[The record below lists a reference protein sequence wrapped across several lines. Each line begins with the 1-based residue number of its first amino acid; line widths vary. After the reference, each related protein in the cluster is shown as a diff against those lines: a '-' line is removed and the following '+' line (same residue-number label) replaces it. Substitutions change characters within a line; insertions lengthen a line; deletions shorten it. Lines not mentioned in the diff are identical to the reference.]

1 MKKIIGGVLLVMLLI
16 LVACEVTSDE
26 SEAVKEVPTESVE

>member
-1 MKKIIGGVLLVMLLI
+1 MKKIIGGILLVMLLV
-16 LVACEVTSDE
+16 LVACEVASEE